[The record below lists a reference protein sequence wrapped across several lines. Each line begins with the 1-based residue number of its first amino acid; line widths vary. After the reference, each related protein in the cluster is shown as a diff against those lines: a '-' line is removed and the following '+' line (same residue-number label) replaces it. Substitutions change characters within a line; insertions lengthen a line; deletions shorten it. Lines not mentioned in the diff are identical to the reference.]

1 MHVFITG
8 GAGFIGSHIAEYHLL
23 KGDQVYVVDNLST
36 GSLDNIKEC
45 IKNNNFQYE
54 IADILTWGGLT
65 EAAHWAD
72 RIYHMAAVVG
82 LFRVIENPIEV
93 LATNIAGCERV
104 LRAAATNKWLPQIM
118 IASSSS
124 VYGANTKQ
132 PHHEDDHL
140 IFKSTKQGLWTYAVS
155 KFADE
160 SFCHAY
166 ASKKEVKTTIV
177 RLFNNIGPR
186 QVGSYGMVV
195 PRFIQQ
201 ATSGEPIT
209 VHGDGRQTRSFCDV
223 RDTVIMLDLL
233 INNAKSINEV
243 VNVGYDREI
252 SINDLALLIKKI
264 SHSKSVIKH
273 LSYQDV
279 YGEPIDDIKRR
290 LPCLKKLR
298 SLISYTNKWSLE
310 DTIRDLAQRC
320 SLTGTNLEK

>member
-8 GAGFIGSHIAEYHLL
+8 GAGFIGSHIAEYHLS

-54 IADILTWGGLT
+54 IADILTWDGLT

-104 LRAAATNKWLPQIM
+104 LRAAATNKWSPQVM

-124 VYGANTKQ
+124 VYGANTNQ
-132 PHHEDDHL
+132 PLQEDDYL
-140 IFKSTKQGLWTYAVS
+140 IYKSTKQGLWSYAVS

-166 ASKKEVKTTIV
+166 ANKKAVKTTIV
-177 RLFNNIGPR
+177 RLFNNIGPH

-195 PRFIQQ
+195 PRLIQQ
-201 ATSGEPIT
+201 AISGEPIT
-209 VHGDGRQTRSFCDV
+209 VHGDGSQTRSFCDV
-223 RDTVIMLDLL
+223 RDTVTMLDLL
-233 INNAKSINEV
+233 INNPKSINEV
-243 VNVGYDREI
+243 VNLGYDREI
-252 SINDLALLIKKI
+252 SIIDLALLIKKI
-264 SHSKSVIKH
+264 THSKSVIKH
-273 LSYQDV
+273 LSYQEV
-279 YGEPIDDIKRR
+279 YGESIDDFKRR

-320 SLTGTNLEK
+320 KQTGTNLEK